1 MSNDFFLHAVQGIL
15 RASASY
21 MLEDRFVTE
30 FQRKYISE
38 KTKSFQCLVVSNH
51 RHSDL
56 KRTEHLIE
64 LTGNVYFIIQK
75 YPHRQVVLHS
85 LTNVYHGV

>member
-1 MSNDFFLHAVQGIL
+1 MFSRL
-15 RASASY
+15 
-21 MLEDRFVTE
+21 
-30 FQRKYISE
+30 
-38 KTKSFQCLVVSNH
+38 KSQAQWI
-51 RHSDL
+51 

-64 LTGNVYFIIQK
+64 LTGNVYLIIQK